1 MAVIDRCKGLIS
13 KSGLCKSF
21 LGNWSM
27 QMSQM
32 TLGVSSSAEL
42 DKNGREKISKATEGS
57 PQESTYQVSCK
68 NFS

>member
-1 MAVIDRCKGLIS
+1 
-13 KSGLCKSF
+13 
-21 LGNWSM
+21 M

-57 PQESTYQVSCK
+57 PQESTYQVSSR
-68 NFS
+68 NFNQSK